1 MANNQQTQQPCQPN
15 HSGPGSAFTFSPIQA
30 IRAVPHLWDRKP
42 STPLAG
48 PKKTRKL
55 WKRFR
60 STFTSMT
67 TLGAAE
73 DNQTQTT
80 TDASYPRGVKRLCLG
95 PDGAGDDTDS
105 AIEKRG
111 RSFLETKWE
120 SEGMRKRRKLPD
132 GPLAIHEDHAPQPD
146 LNDVGGADIN
156 KGLREVQVGAAMN
169 ASPRP
174 FSILDGFP
182 KHSIYDKAM
191 DAENLGPIVFETN
204 TTEDLQSGP
213 CDTEQHTPTG
223 NSRAN
228 ETTAVQ
234 DLTQEQEGTLVR
246 SALRSSLDGEDAE
259 LLNDFLSRAK
269 AKRAAKAALMNTH
282 GMGVVD
288 KSSSSDESPEAEFST
303 PRSRRA
309 LEMLDSNSPSPIK
322 TQPSPNKDDSPPY
335 AVETQE
341 VQEEAPVNE
350 ESAPA
355 SPVPRRSTRAKTPA
369 GKGPTA
375 RNTIALRRAKG
386 TEFVFLQRTEAQEL
400 ALATKRN
407 TRHNKGSSVMPKY
420 ALEALAQQQ
429 QNDETDGNNS
439 SSSRSDRKGARSQ
452 LPAKPRK
459 NVTWNDERLAE
470 YEDAPVDDAEE
481 EEEGYNSKPD
491 VDGASR
497 LRSGTKRSDK
507 RAASTAGRRNRS
519 QTQQNAEFGE
529 GSDSVP
535 TTPPAAASTTP
546 RSRRVRRL
554 DSGSMGSGTPVKTGN
569 RSTTSTS
576 KLPTN
581 TTTSSSS
588 SSTSTAAAS
597 GSPSTPTKGRRK
609 LMPKSPRSS
618 LLPAPPSKSISSITT
633 TSEHSFVS
641 GIPRSTSTKSSAPA
655 APAEG
660 TKRQI
665 SAGSTPMPR
674 RVRARP

>member
-1 MANNQQTQQPCQPN
+1 MANNQQTEQPCQPN
-15 HSGPGSAFTFSPIQA
+15 DSDPGSAFSFSPIQA

-60 STFTSMT
+60 SSFTSMKN
-67 TLGAAE
+67 LVAAE
-73 DNQTQTT
+73 DNNTQRT
-80 TDASYPRGVKRLCLG
+80 TDASYPRGVKRLCIG

-105 AIEKRG
+105 AIEQRG

-120 SEGMRKRRKLPD
+120 SDVTRKRRKLPD
-132 GPLAIHEDHAPQPD
+132 GPLAIHEDHAAQPD
-146 LNDVGGADIN
+146 LNDVNGDEVN
-156 KGLREVQVGAAMN
+156 KVLREVQVGATMN

-182 KHSIYDKAM
+182 KHSIYDKVM
-191 DAENLGPIVFETN
+191 DAENLDPIVSEAKPTD
-204 TTEDLQSGP
+204 DLQSGP
-213 CDTEQHTPTG
+213 SDTNQHTPIE
-223 NSRAN
+223 NARAN

-269 AKRAAKAALMNTH
+269 AKRAAKAALMKSQ
-282 GMGVVD
+282 GIEAVD
-288 KSSSSDESPEAEFST
+288 NSSSPDESPEAECST

-309 LEMLDSNSPSPIK
+309 LEALDTNSPSPIK
-322 TQPSPNKDDSPPY
+322 MHPSPSKDGSPPST
-335 AVETQE
+335 VEMQE
-341 VQEEAPVNE
+341 GQREAQVNE
-350 ESAPA
+350 DPAPA
-355 SPVPRRSTRAKTPA
+355 SSVPRRSTRAKTPA
-369 GKGPTA
+369 GNGPTA

-400 ALATKRN
+400 ALATRRN

-429 QNDETDGNNS
+429 QNDETDSNNS
-439 SSSRSDRKGARSQ
+439 SSRGSDRKGAHSK

-459 NVTWNDERLAE
+459 NVAWNDERLAE
-470 YEDAPVDDAEE
+470 YEDDPVDDAEE
-481 EEEGYNSKPD
+481 EAEGDNSKPD

-497 LRSGTKRSDK
+497 LRSGTKRPDK
-507 RAASTAGRRNRS
+507 RPSSTGGRRSRS
-519 QTQQNAEFGE
+519 QTQQIAEVSE
-529 GSDSVP
+529 GSDSLP
-535 TTPPAAASTTP
+535 TAPPAIAASTTP

-554 DSGSMGSGTPVKTGN
+554 DSGSMRSGTPVKTGS
-569 RSTTSTS
+569 RST
-576 KLPTN
+576 
-581 TTTSSSS
+581 
-588 SSTSTAAAS
+588 SSTNKRPTTAASSTAAAS

-609 LMPKSPRSS
+609 LTPKSPRSS
-618 LLPAPPSKSISSITT
+618 LLPAPSSKSTNGTT
-633 TSEHSFVS
+633 TASEHSFVS
-641 GIPRSTSTKSSAPA
+641 GIPRSTSTKSFAPA